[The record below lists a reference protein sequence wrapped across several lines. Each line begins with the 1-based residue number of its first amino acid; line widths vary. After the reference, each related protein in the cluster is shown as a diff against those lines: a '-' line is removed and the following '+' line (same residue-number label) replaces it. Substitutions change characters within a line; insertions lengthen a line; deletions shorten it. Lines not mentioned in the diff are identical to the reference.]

1 MDLTDQQIRRE
12 DLRAAVLN
20 ALYARRNGAHR
31 LDTIAT
37 LFLRDTD
44 ARPYDVE
51 VTLTDLERMHLVQSA
66 FEHSHSSIKV
76 FQITGEGITFK
87 ERGFK

>member
-20 ALYARRNGAHR
+20 ALYARRKGAHR
-31 LDTIAT
+31 LDTIHT
-37 LFLRDTD
+37 LFLRDSD
-44 ARPYDVE
+44 ASRDEVE
-51 VTLTDLERMHLVQSA
+51 TTLADLERMHFVQSA
-66 FEHSHSSIKV
+66 FEHDRSSIKV
-76 FQITGEGITFK
+76 WQITGEGMTFK